1 MSNKEKNQTD
11 GNLQE
16 VENALTSA
24 EQFFENNQKI
34 ITIVFGAAVVVAAL
48 FLSLHRFYTIPREQR
63 ANEQM
68 YVAEQYFEKDSF
80 NLALNG
86 DGNYPGFLDIMDD
99 FGGTKSA
106 DLAQYYTGV
115 SYLRLGQFEDAIDY
129 LEDFDTDDALV
140 GPVAIGA
147 CGDAYAEL
155 GDSDN
160 AVKCYIKAANKN
172 ENAFTAPIYLL
183 KAGKLYE
190 ILGESD
196 KALKAYS
203 EIKGKYPE
211 STEGRQIDKY
221 IARIQN

>member
-1 MSNKEKNQTD
+1 MSKKKNNQTD

-16 VENALTSA
+16 VEQALTSA
-24 EQFFENNQKI
+24 EQFLENNQKI
-34 ITIVFGAAVVVAAL
+34 ISIIFGAAAIIAVL
-48 FLSLHRFYTIPREQR
+48 FLSLHRFYTIPRENK

-68 YVAEQYFEKDSF
+68 FVAEQYFEKDSF

-86 DGNYPGFLDIMDD
+86 DGNYPGFLDIIDD

-106 DLAQYYTGV
+106 NLAEYYTGI
-115 SYLRLGQFEDAIDY
+115 SYLRIGQFEEAIDY
-129 LEDFDTDDALV
+129 LEGFDSDDALI

-155 GDSDN
+155 GETN
-160 AVKCYIKAANKN
+160 KALKLYIQAANEN

-190 ILGESD
+190 TSGD
-196 KALKAYS
+196 KGKALKAYK
-203 EIKGKYPE
+203 ELKEKYPE

-221 IARIQN
+221 IARISN

>member
-34 ITIVFGAAVVVAAL
+34 ITIIFGAAVVIAAL

-68 YVAEQYFEKDSF
+68 FVAEQYFEKDSF

-155 GDSDN
+155 GDSDK

-172 ENAFTAPIYLL
+172 DNAFTAPIYLL

-203 EIKGKYPE
+203 EIKDKYPE